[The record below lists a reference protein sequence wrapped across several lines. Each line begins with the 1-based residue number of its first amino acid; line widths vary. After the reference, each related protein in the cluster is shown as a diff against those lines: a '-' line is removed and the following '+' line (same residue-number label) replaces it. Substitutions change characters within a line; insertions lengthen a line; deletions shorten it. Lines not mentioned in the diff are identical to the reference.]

1 MTTYV
6 MAASSK
12 KTMGEQGDEGGGVVV
27 VVERIGVAAV
37 GVVVGSLKMGEEIK
51 SGEGAERT
59 RCWSQIVSRRERR
72 KDKIGRRRS

>member
-1 MTTYV
+1 MTTCV

-51 SGEGAERT
+51 
-59 RCWSQIVSRRERR
+59 
-72 KDKIGRRRS
+72 